1 MTVGCLKHPINS
13 PAYSPFTNSTIQRFN
28 SSTVHRFNLSFVKEQ
43 PPVYHIIGETIVRH
57 YRCFEVTGDE

>member
-1 MTVGCLKHPINS
+1 LQPPFAGQFHQLSAINHQ
-13 PAYSPFTNSTIQRFN
+13 PFF
-28 SSTVHRFNLSFVKEQ
+28 KEQ